1 MAKHNQAK
9 FRALA
14 NMGDVLIKMNNLEEA
29 IKVYQ
34 KQLTLSKQLQDKAL
48 EASSYGSLGVCH
60 RLLKRFDK
68 SLGFHTQVSQKRT
81 FQSMILWQ
89 GVSLISKHQQHLG
102 FYFAFY
108 FFTSFIFLSAIPSKF
123 YSDINVCTWF
133 TRQLGGGEVW
143 DWDVGQFDQHN
154 KARPSQPHYIDCQ

>member
-1 MAKHNQAK
+1 MVKHNQAK

-34 KQLTLSKQLQDKAL
+34 KQLTLSKQIQDKAF

-68 SLGFHTQVSQKRT
+68 SLGFHTQVSYL
-81 FQSMILWQ
+81 FS
-89 GVSLISKHQQHLG
+89 SA
-102 FYFAFY
+102 AFH
-108 FFTSFIFLSAIPSKF
+108 FSFLK
-123 YSDINVCTWF
+123 
-133 TRQLGGGEVW
+133 
-143 DWDVGQFDQHN
+143 N
-154 KARPSQPHYIDCQ
+154 KLEI

>member
-1 MAKHNQAK
+1 MLMFFIIPPNIAFIAAIAQVVKHNQAK

-34 KQLTLSKQLQDKAL
+34 KQLTLSKQIQDKAF

-68 SLGFHTQVSQKRT
+68 SLGFHTQVNKS
-81 FQSMILWQ
+81 
-89 GVSLISKHQQHLG
+89 
-102 FYFAFY
+102 
-108 FFTSFIFLSAIPSKF
+108 FLSLHK
-123 YSDINVCTWF
+123 
-133 TRQLGGGEVW
+133 TR
-143 DWDVGQFDQHN
+143 
-154 KARPSQPHYIDCQ
+154 YMI

>member
-1 MAKHNQAK
+1 MVIHLIISIFLIILTNFCFITAIAQVVKHNQAK

-34 KQLTLSKQLQDKAL
+34 KQLTLSKQIQDKAF

-68 SLGFHTQVSQKRT
+68 SLGFHTQVCNFSST
-81 FQSMILWQ
+81 SH
-89 GVSLISKHQQHLG
+89 STLG
-102 FYFAFY
+102 F
-108 FFTSFIFLSAIPSKF
+108 
-123 YSDINVCTWF
+123 
-133 TRQLGGGEVW
+133 
-143 DWDVGQFDQHN
+143 
-154 KARPSQPHYIDCQ
+154 